1 MIDNLPFSTIVI
13 IAVSVCFGLLITVAA
28 IAIPFIMM
36 RKKRQQAENLVAT
49 GTQGE
54 AKILSLTDTGMRVND
69 NPRVTLELEVSM
81 PMRPPYRVTK
91 TMVIP
96 MIRMAQI
103 QVDTVVPVMV
113 DMSDPT
119 NPDKVGLLLK

>member
-1 MIDNLPFSTIVI
+1 MIDNSLYSTIAIVVI
-13 IAVSVCFGLLITVAA
+13 SVCCGLAITAAA
-28 IAIPFIMM
+28 IGIPFFLM
-36 RKKRQQAENLVAT
+36 RKKRQQAEHLAAV

-54 AKILSLTDTGMRVND
+54 AKILSLTDTGMLVNND
-69 NPRVTLELEVSM
+69 PRVKLELEITM
-81 PMRPPYRVTK
+81 PMRPPYQVTK

-96 MIRMAQI
+96 MIRLS
-103 QVDTVVPVMV
+103 QVQVGAIVGVMV

>member
-1 MIDNLPFSTIVI
+1 MADNSMYLTIGI
-13 IAVSVCFGLLITVAA
+13 IIVSVCCGLIITAAA
-28 IAIPFIMM
+28 IAVPIVIM
-36 RKKRQQAENLVAT
+36 RKKRQQAEHLAAV

-54 AKILSLTDTGMRVND
+54 AKILSMADTGMLVNN
-69 NPRVTLELEVSM
+69 NPRVTLELEITM

-91 TMVIP
+91 TMVVP
-96 MIRMAQI
+96 MIRLP
-103 QVDTVVPVMV
+103 QVQVGEVVGVMV

>member
-1 MIDNLPFSTIVI
+1 M
-13 IAVSVCFGLLITVAA
+13 
-28 IAIPFIMM
+28 MM
-36 RKKRQQAENLVAT
+36 RKKRQQAEELAAK

-54 AKILSLTDTGMRVND
+54 ARILSLSDTGMRIND
-69 NPRVTLELEVSM
+69 DPRVTLELEITM
-81 PMRPPYRVTK
+81 PMRPPYNVTK

-119 NPDKVGLLLK
+119 NPDKVGLMLK

>member
-1 MIDNLPFSTIVI
+1 MNDSSMYLSIGIVVI
-13 IAVSVCFGLLITVAA
+13 SVCCGLVITAAA
-28 IAIPFIMM
+28 IAIPFLWM
-36 RKKRQQAENLVAT
+36 RKKRQQAEHLAAV

-54 AKILSLTDTGMRVND
+54 AKILSLTDTGMLVNN
-69 NPRVTLELEVSM
+69 NPRVTVELEITI

-91 TMVIP
+91 TMVVP
-96 MIRMAQI
+96 LIRMS
-103 QVDTVVPVMV
+103 QVQVGETVGVMV

>member
-1 MIDNLPFSTIVI
+1 MVEGSIIFTVVIV
-13 IAVSVCFGLLITVAA
+13 AASLCCGLIITVAA
-28 IAIPFIMM
+28 IAIPLVLM
-36 RKKRQQAENLVAT
+36 RKKQQQAEELAAV

-69 NPRVTLELEVSM
+69 NPRVTLELEVTM
-81 PMRPPYRVTK
+81 PMRPPYKVTK
-91 TMVIP
+91 TMVVP
-96 MIRMAQI
+96 LVRMSQI
-103 QVDTVVPVMV
+103 QVGEVVGVMV